1 MKATLG
7 GVPSVGHTLATS
19 RGRMKV
25 ELCKGVRKNCL
36 PTACKFSQRW
46 ASNLNIVSDVLSR
59 YKLVKL
65 TV

>member
-25 ELCKGVRKNCL
+25 GTLKGVRKKL
-36 PTACKFSQRW
+36 PADSVQ
-46 ASNLNIVSDVLSR
+46 I
-59 YKLVKL
+59 L
-65 TV
+65 TEVGLESKYRQ

>member
-25 ELCKGVRKNCL
+25 GTLKGVRKKL
-36 PTACKFSQRW
+36 PADSVQILTAGGPR
-46 ASNLNIVSDVLSR
+46 I
-59 YKLVKL
+59 
-65 TV
+65 